1 MTGLFHYIIGT
12 LTEFVNG
19 TCPESCNAEPT
30 DQPPMRI
37 DIRECVNASFGGN
50 CFDAALNRSA
60 PCNENVGC
68 SGKGLQK
75 QPPEVF
81 YKKRCS

>member
-1 MTGLFHYIIGT
+1 MTALFDYILGT

-30 DQPPMRI
+30 DQFPMRI
-37 DIRECVNASFGGN
+37 DMRECVNASFGGN
-50 CFDAALNRSA
+50 CFGQALNRSV

-68 SGKGLQK
+68 PGK
-75 QPPEVF
+75 EF
-81 YKKRCS
+81 